1 MEIYTCQYCNKKYK
15 RKNYY
20 NNHILNCRIHKICKN
35 PPKIYNIP
43 SQTQSKKSTIIH
55 DTTDTEN
62 CSETEIVRENQ
73 GVTQQVTDV
82 DSIEF
87 DKMTI
92 TNENLFKLLINLTNK
107 YEKLQNDYNE
117 LKKFTNYNKNKL
129 NVIDHLNNNFQCN
142 IFDYNDFCK
151 KLSHDFNIND
161 LEFVFKNDYVNG
173 CAQIIINLIEKIK
186 FENIHNLPIYA
197 FNHKDGILYIYDK
210 SLSSWTQINENYLT
224 ILIKELNKNL
234 LNNFLQWKNNNEKYF
249 LDEQFS
255 EIYILNMKKIIG
267 NNFDKK
273 NKDIMIKN
281 IIYKH
286 IKVCIKN
293 IFEIA

>member
-1 MEIYTCQYCNKKYK
+1 M
-15 RKNYY
+15 
-20 NNHILNCRIHKICKN
+20 
-35 PPKIYNIP
+35 
-43 SQTQSKKSTIIH
+43 
-55 DTTDTEN
+55 
-62 CSETEIVRENQ
+62 RENQ
-73 GVTQQVTDV
+73 GETQGVTDV

-161 LEFVFKNDYVNG
+161 LECVFKNDYVNG
-173 CAQIIINLIEKIK
+173 CAQIIINFIEKIK

-210 SLSSWTQINENYLT
+210 SLSSWTQINEKYLT
-224 ILIKELNKNL
+224 ILIKEINKNL
-234 LNNFLQWKNNNEKYF
+234 LNHFLQWKNDNEKYF

-293 IFEIA
+293 VFEIS